1 MGVLMDLMPCYGGT
15 TAPRPRKLVD
25 VRYRARGPSRKDL
38 VCVALSYRRGEAVWM
53 GVQRPFWRSETI
65 ALLRR
70 EGHGRAA
77 ERENDPDTTFLDLY
91 VRIGSSAPF

>member
-38 VCVALSYRRGEAVWM
+38 VCVALSYRRGGAVWM

-70 EGHGRAA
+70 GRGHGRAA
-77 ERENDPDTTFLDLY
+77 ERENDRL
-91 VRIGSSAPF
+91 